1 MARLRIYKG
10 NAALGEIL
18 AFIDAAARA
27 GEAAAVDAERVPVLT
42 RDAKCRP
49 TDLPEGKGLFVFEPP
64 APRCRGGWVE
74 RLAACAA
81 LVATAPLWLAVA
93 LLILA
98 LDGSPA
104 LFRQVRHGVGGVSF
118 VMLKFRT
125 MLRRAEDAH
134 ERLQRLRG
142 RASHLFKLARDP
154 RVTRLGRFLR
164 RTYLDE
170 LPQLVNVA
178 RGEMRFVGPRPLPA
192 SDQRH
197 YTHAYHALRLKGVP
211 GMTGLWQVSGR
222 NARTFDEM
230 VLLDYYYLCNR
241 SARLDFQILCRTL
254 LLPFKQKNAAGETED
269 GGQHGGGV

>member
-1 MARLRIYKG
+1 
-10 NAALGEIL
+10 
-18 AFIDAAARA
+18 
-27 GEAAAVDAERVPVLT
+27 
-42 RDAKCRP
+42 
-49 TDLPEGKGLFVFEPP
+49 
-64 APRCRGGWVE
+64 
-74 RLAACAA
+74 
-81 LVATAPLWLAVA
+81 LAVA

-98 LDGSPA
+98 LDGSPV
-104 LFRQVRHGVGGVSF
+104 LFRQVRYGVGGAAF

-125 MLRRAEDAH
+125 MLRRAEDVH

-142 RASHLFKLARDP
+142 RESHLFKLARDP
-154 RVTRLGRFLR
+154 RVTRLGHFLR

-170 LPQLVNVA
+170 LPQLLNVA

-192 SDQRH
+192 SDQGH

-241 SARLDFQILCRTL
+241 SARLDFQILRRTL
-254 LLPFKQKNAAGETED
+254 LLPFKQKNTAGETED
-269 GGQHGGGV
+269 GGQRRGGV